1 MHGAWDELGVGTL
14 VPEVASACT
23 LDDMNSDITPEG
35 AAAAARDLLNDRIAI
50 IEKLAGSSARLAQ
63 AQEALS
69 SAERDYASQWSDA
82 ERAGWSVAEL
92 RKVGLAEPGR
102 KRPGRPRKA
111 AKPVATAPPA

>member
-1 MHGAWDELGVGTL
+1 MVGV
-14 VPEVASACT
+14 VPEVASAGT
-23 LDDMNSDITPEG
+23 LGNMSSDITPEG

-50 IEKLAGSSARLAQ
+50 IEKLAGSSAQLAQ

-69 SAERDYASQWSDA
+69 SAERNYASQWSDA

-92 RKVGLAEPGR
+92 RKVGLVEPGR

-111 AKPVATAPPA
+111 AKPPTTTRPPEAN